1 MFLLQID
8 KQRISL
14 ATVIFITHQKKLF
27 MNAKKFLIGGLVGGI
42 IYFLLGWLFYG
53 NLLSDFFHKNAG
65 TATGVDR
72 AMDQFEW
79 WSLAL
84 GNLLSGCLLS
94 YVFVKSNVGSAG
106 SGLVTGAAIG
116 LLTAASHDFIMYGV
130 SNLMNTTAVLAGIG
144 TFTLMSA
151 ITGAIV
157 GWVCGFIGK
166 TSVTNTTL

>member
-1 MFLLQID
+1 M
-8 KQRISL
+8 
-14 ATVIFITHQKKLF
+14 F

-53 NLLSDFFHKNAG
+53 NLLADFFHKNAG

-84 GNLLSGCLLS
+84 GNILSGCLLS
-94 YVFVKSNVGSAG
+94 YVFVKSNVSTAG
-106 SGLVTGAAIG
+106 SGLVTGAVIG
-116 LLTAASHDFIMYGV
+116 LLTAASHDFVMYGV
-130 SNLMNTTAVLAGIG
+130 SNLMNTTAVFGDIG

-151 ITGAIV
+151 ITGAII
-157 GWVCGFIGK
+157 GWVLGLIGK
-166 TSVTNTTL
+166 TSVSSTSV